1 MKRGRLTIV
10 LAAALFVLPAQAQ
23 TRTTVYLDTVLGGFS
38 IELLDDIAP
47 LTVANFLNY
56 VNDGDFDG
64 TFFHRAVTDF
74 VLQGGGFSMSSDGAV
89 SSVPTD
95 PPVTNEFRLSNIR
108 GTVAMAKAGG
118 DPNSATSQWFINLRD
133 NSESLDNQNGGFTV
147 FGRVTGSGMDV
158 VDAIM
163 EQPIFVFASP
173 FESTPLINFT
183 EGDDVRPENVVRL
196 NSITV
201 IDAMLT
207 SAATAAPAAVAAG
220 ARVLF
225 TVEVTPGTNPTS
237 TGISVTADLSSIG
250 GSASQALFD
259 DGTNGDATSGD
270 NAFSFLAD
278 VPGTVASG
286 AHSITVSVSDS
297 ISRTGTTSVALTV
310 SAGQTFSITD
320 RGGVSLS
327 SDGSSASTVSGYGQ
341 VEPDDGM
348 TTPSGLAIFGFRQ
361 NGILVSEA
369 GVPASPTLQEG
380 RIFAEIDGPVRTG
393 LAIANPNEGTVTI
406 WFAFTDAAGA
416 DFGNGNFTLG
426 PGEQIARFLDE
437 DPFGGVA
444 PMLGT
449 FTFTS
454 NLPISVIALRGLTNE
469 RSEFLMTT
477 LPVSPL
483 TAGASDTVYF
493 PHFADGAG
501 WTTQVILVNPTNA
514 AITGSVQFFG
524 TGSVT
529 AAAEPVTITLTGTQI
544 GSEFAYSIAPRS
556 SIRLETSNPA
566 GSTQV
571 GSVRVVADGGSS
583 APSGVGIFSFENG
596 GVTVSEAGVPASAAG
611 AAFRVYVEASGTSG
625 QPGSVRSGLAL
636 TNTSGVAIVVTL
648 ELTNLD
654 GTPTGLTEP
663 ITIPA
668 SGQVARF
675 IDEIFSS
682 LTTPFSG
689 ILRITSTATDMAMV
703 GLRLTTNERN
713 DFLITTTPPSDE
725 FSATTSSDLFFPH
738 FVDSGGWTTQFIL
751 FSGSSGQTSSGS
763 LAFTGQDGQ
772 TLDLSV
778 SSTSSQVIP

>member
-1 MKRGRLTIV
+1 MKPGKLIIV

-74 VLQGGGFSMSSDGAV
+74 VLQGG
-89 SSVPTD
+89 
-95 PPVTNEFRLSNIR
+95 
-108 GTVAMAKAGG
+108 

-183 EGDDVRPENVVRL
+183 EGNDVRPENVVRL

-207 SAATAAPAAVAAG
+207 SAATAAPTSVAAG

-237 TGISVTADLSSIG
+237 TGINVTADLSSIG

-259 DGTNGDATSGD
+259 DGTNGDATSAD
-270 NAFSFLAD
+270 NVFSFLAD
-278 VPGTVASG
+278 VRATVASG

-297 ISRTGTTSVALTV
+297 IARTGTTSVALTV

-327 SDGSSASTVSGYGQ
+327 SEGSSASTVSGYGQ

-348 TTPSGLAIFGFRQ
+348 TTPTGLAIFGFRQ

-406 WFAFTDAAGA
+406 WFAFTDADGA

-437 DPFGGVA
+437 APFNGVA

-493 PHFADGAG
+493 PHFADRAG

-514 AITGSVQFFG
+514 ALTGSVQFFG
-524 TGSVT
+524 TGSET
-529 AAAEPVTITLTGTQI
+529 AAAEPATLTLTDTQI

-556 SIRLETSNPA
+556 SIRLQTSNPA

-571 GSVRVVADGGSS
+571 GSVRVVADPGSS
-583 APSGVGIFSFENG
+583 PPSGVGIFSFENG
-596 GVTVSEAGVPASAAG
+596 GGDGVRGRRAGINCG
-611 AAFRVYVEASGTSG
+611 
-625 QPGSVRSGLAL
+625 
-636 TNTSGVAIVVTL
+636 SGVQGLCRGQWHVGRAR
-648 ELTNLD
+648 LD
-654 GTPTGLTEP
+654 SKRPGPDEYFRNGDGGPSRTDYTGRR
-663 ITIPA
+663 
-668 SGQVARF
+668 SDR
-675 IDEIFSS
+675 
-682 LTTPFSG
+682 
-689 ILRITSTATDMAMV
+689 TD
-703 GLRLTTNERN
+703 
-713 DFLITTTPPSDE
+713 
-725 FSATTSSDLFFPH
+725 
-738 FVDSGGWTTQFIL
+738 
-751 FSGSSGQTSSGS
+751 
-763 LAFTGQDGQ
+763 
-772 TLDLSV
+772 
-778 SSTSSQVIP
+778 